1 MSDLN
6 HEKSVLKML
15 ERQPYP
21 GIKNKISDFYKDVL
35 GAQDISKVLKGEWFS
50 VTQNT
55 FLSHLGIM
63 RPGCGELDSRLKK
76 T

>member
-21 GIKNKISDFYKDVL
+21 GIKNKKISDFYKDVL
-35 GAQDISKVLKGEWFS
+35 GAQDISKVLQGDKVFCDPEHFS
-50 VTQNT
+50 FPSWNNAAR
-55 FLSHLGIM
+55 LGVSLIQ
-63 RPGCGELDSRLKK
+63 D
-76 T
+76 

>member
-21 GIKNKISDFYKDVL
+21 GIKNKKDSDFYKDVL
-35 GAQDISKVLKGEWFS
+35 GAQDISKVLQGDG
-50 VTQNT
+50 
-55 FLSHLGIM
+55 FL
-63 RPGCGELDSRLKK
+63 
-76 T
+76 